1 MPKSDY
7 MSSVQL
13 QNKHDPINEKM
24 RYILVDWLLKV
35 HEKFKLLPET
45 LYLTI
50 NIIDRYLS
58 KEVISR
64 KILQLVGVTALH
76 IAWKYEEIYPPE
88 ANDFVYITDNA
99 YTKPEMLETEF
110 KILKALDFEL
120 TFISSYRHLERLV
133 AMTKNENLFK

>member
-24 RYILVDWLLKV
+24 RYILIDWLLKV

-76 IAWKYEEIYPPE
+76 IA
-88 ANDFVYITDNA
+88 
-99 YTKPEMLETEF
+99 
-110 KILKALDFEL
+110 
-120 TFISSYRHLERLV
+120 
-133 AMTKNENLFK
+133 